1 MQVGDM
7 SIVFEDKGKKVE
19 VQLKEET
26 IWLTLNQIAY
36 LFDVQKAAIS
46 KHIKNIFNSGELL
59 PNSTVSKMETVQ
71 TEGKRSVRRK
81 ITYYNLDM
89 IIAVGY
95 RVNSRQ
101 ATRFRIWATNV
112 LKNYLVKGYAV
123 HERRLTRE
131 RLRALEDA
139 IRLMKENISTPSLTA
154 REAKGEVSLRP

>member
-1 MQVGDM
+1 ML
-7 SIVFEDKGKKVE
+7 IVFEDKGKKVE
-19 VQLKEET
+19 VHLKEET

-101 ATRFRIWATNV
+101 AIRFRIWATNV

-123 HERRLTRE
+123 NERRLTRE
-131 RLRALEDA
+131 RRRVLEDA

-154 REAKGEVSLRP
+154 REAKGEASLRP